1 MKDKLDIMNTIIDII
16 DGEDKSKPLKDK
28 EISELLKKKGIDSD
42 TRKTARLRQEL
53 GYSLYNKRVRIE
65 NKQYYIYGGIV
76 PTKKAFKAPK
86 RNKEYWYFYIYIAQ
100 RKDEKAIIYGIT
112 SRPKMRIG
120 EYNSKLKNGWKIDRN
135 FKDNFVNNYDGVVAM
150 GDEEKVREVE
160 KWSKNNFKAYID
172 RKDLN
177 EGFTENT
184 KYSKEVLNKILLKA
198 IEVI

>member
-1 MKDKLDIMNTIIDII
+1 MKDMLDIMNTIIDII

-53 GYSLYNKRVRIE
+53 GYSSYNKRVRIE
-65 NKQYYIYGGIV
+65 NKQYYIYGGIE

-86 RNKEYWYFYIYIAQ
+86 RNKEYWFFYILIAQ
-100 RKDEKAIIYGIT
+100 KNDDKAIVYGIT
-112 SRPKMRIG
+112 KRPPRRKIR
-120 EYNSKLKNGWKIDRN
+120 YNSKLKNGWKIVGSGTN
-135 FKDNFVNNYDGVVAM
+135 HEFGVAGM
-150 GDEEKVREVE
+150 GEKKKCLEVE
-160 KWSKNNFKAYID
+160 NWARKTFKPYLD
-172 RKDLN
+172 REELI

-184 KYSKEVLNKILLKA
+184 KYSQEVLNKIKWRV